1 MVLDRE
7 IDMAK
12 KETKY
17 EWRVNKRDEHGDCID
32 IDFFDTY
39 EEALAELW
47 STRMR
52 SDIELTRIVG
62 DEDNG
67 IHYME
72 YATVTDGKLPE
83 HYDEGGKVNKA
94 HHAEVAKAHKAA

>member
-1 MVLDRE
+1 
-7 IDMAK
+7 MAK

-39 EEALAELW
+39 AEALAEQG
-47 STRMR
+47 T
-52 SDIELTRIVG
+52 DIELTRIVG

-72 YATVTDGKLPE
+72 YATVTNGKLPE

-94 HHAEVAKAHKAA
+94 HHAEVARAHKAA